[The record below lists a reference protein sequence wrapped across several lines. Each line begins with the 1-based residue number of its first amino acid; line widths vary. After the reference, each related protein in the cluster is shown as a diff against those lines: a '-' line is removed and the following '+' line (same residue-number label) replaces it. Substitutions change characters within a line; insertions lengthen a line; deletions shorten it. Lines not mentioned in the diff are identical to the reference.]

1 MRLMFFGLCALFVL
15 GVLVTMAVS
24 IWSNGRT
31 EPGSRGR
38 QSLASE
44 LVWTAIPS
52 LMLVAA
58 AGLIAVSGL

>member
-1 MRLMFFGLCALFVL
+1 MRLIVFGLCALFLL
-15 GVLVTMAVS
+15 GVFVTMFVS
-24 IWSNGRT
+24 IWSSGHT
-31 EPGSRGR
+31 QPGSRVR

-58 AGLIAVSGL
+58 AGLIAVSLL